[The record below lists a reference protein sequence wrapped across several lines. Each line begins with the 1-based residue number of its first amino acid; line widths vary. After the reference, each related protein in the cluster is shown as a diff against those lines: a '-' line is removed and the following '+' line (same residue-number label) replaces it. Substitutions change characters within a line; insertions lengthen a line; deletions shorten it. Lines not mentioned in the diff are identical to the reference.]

1 MKWLDTD
8 LRDAREQYVREFF
21 CADVLTIAYANGGKS
36 FDSLPFRLV
45 DNCILGAQSLF
56 SDNYEMAQM
65 ECKEAAAAVVSKFV
79 GSFAGAVLRSAVQQQ
94 PRILQLLDMYDVDG
108 RIEAEYILSA
118 LGFVSETYEAKLL
131 RAVCQVEPGRVFS
144 LRSLQKS
151 KGCFI
156 A

>member
-1 MKWLDTD
+1 
-8 LRDAREQYVREFF
+8 
-21 CADVLTIAYANGGKS
+21 
-36 FDSLPFRLV
+36 
-45 DNCILGAQSLF
+45 
-56 SDNYEMAQM
+56 MAQM
-65 ECKEAAAAVVSKFV
+65 ECKEAAAAVVSRFV

-108 RIEAEYILSA
+108 RIEAEYILPA
-118 LGFVSETYEAKLL
+118 LDFVSETYEVKLL
-131 RAVCQVEPGRVFS
+131 RAVCQVEPERVFS

>member
-8 LRDAREQYVREFF
+8 LRDAREQYVQEFF

-36 FDSLPFRLV
+36 FDNLPFRLV
-45 DNCILGAQSLF
+45 DNCISGAPRLF
-56 SDNYEMAQM
+56 SDNYDVAQM
-65 ECKEAAAAVVSKFV
+65 ECKEAAAAVVSD
-79 GSFAGAVLRSAVQQQ
+79 FATRYAGEALRNVVRQQ

-108 RIEAEYILSA
+108 MIEAEYILPV
-118 LGFVSETYEAKLL
+118 LDFVCETCEVKLL
-131 RAVCQVEPGRVFS
+131 RAVCQLEPERVFS